1 MLSVG
6 REGRFGELGFPGGQ
20 WGRLMGPLMIYKA
33 VQVIQLAWGVP
44 GGQVKWDV
52 TWVNGDV

>member
-33 VQVIQLAWGVP
+33 DQVIQLVWGVP

>member
-6 REGRFGELGFPGGQ
+6 REGRVGVGFPGGR